1 MDTLI
6 ENILVQLQ
14 GITKRDVLLACAA
27 TLIAGLAV
35 YLMMSRTIA
44 RLRNNIVAHETR
56 LSVEQEL
63 KQKEQQNQQHLI
75 QNFRDTFEA
84 LSGQALRNNNE
95 EFLKLARENFSK
107 QQSNAE
113 NRLSDKEKAF
123 SDMVLPIKEIL
134 KQTDT
139 QLKKLEVDRQQAYGS
154 ISQYLQNMTESQAQL
169 QRETRNL
176 VQALRRPEVRGQW
189 GELTLKRLA
198 ELAGLVE
205 HCDFFEQEHLNTAE
219 GAMRPD
225 MIIRMPDQ
233 RDIVVD
239 AKTPLDA
246 YLTATEQTNDSDRQA
261 HLVRHAKQVR
271 DRVKELSKKAY
282 WSQFKNTPDFVVLFI
297 PGDQF
302 LSAALEID
310 HALLEDALAQ
320 HVILATPTSLVA
332 LLRAIAFGWRQQAT
346 TENAEVIRELGE
358 NMYAR
363 IATFVEHLAKVGNS
377 LDKSVDHYNKAIG
390 SLERQVLPNVRKFK
404 ELGIETRKTLTDI
417 EPIEK
422 SARKQIIIDKSK
434 DE

>member
-1 MDTLI
+1 MI
-6 ENILVQLQ
+6 ELNDFLFIIGGAIIGFAACYFIMLRAHSKL
-14 GITKRDVLLACAA
+14 KNNLL
-27 TLIAGLAV
+27 
-35 YLMMSRTIA
+35 
-44 RLRNNIVAHETR
+44 AHETR
-56 LSVEQEL
+56 QAIEKELSEKSKTDEEKLMQS
-63 KQKEQQNQQHLI
+63 
-75 QNFRDTFEA
+75 FRDSFAA
-84 LSGQALRNNNE
+84 LSGQALRENNE

-107 QQSNAE
+107 QQNTAE
-113 NRLSDKEKAF
+113 SRLTEKEKAF
-123 SDMVLPIKEIL
+123 SDMVSPIKEIL
-134 KQTDT
+134 KQTDE
-139 QLKKLEVDRQQAYGS
+139 QLKKLEADRQQTYGS
-154 ISQYLQNMTESQAQL
+154 ISQYLQNMTETQHQL
-169 QRETRNL
+169 QSETRNL

-205 HCDFFEQEHLNTAE
+205 HCDFFEQENLNTTE

-246 YLTATEQTNDSDRQA
+246 YLTATEQSNDAERKN
-261 HLVRHAKQVR
+261 HLLRHAKQVR

-302 LSAALEID
+302 LSAALEQD

-332 LLRAIAFGWRQQAT
+332 LLRAIAFGWRQQAST
-346 TENAEVIRELGE
+346 DNAEAIRKLGE
-358 NMYAR
+358 EMYAR
-363 IATFVEHLAKVGNS
+363 LATFVEHMSRIGSS
-377 LDKSVDHYNKAIG
+377 LDKSVDHYNKAVG
-390 SLERQVLPNVRKFK
+390 SLERQVFPTTRKFK
-404 ELGIETRKTLTDI
+404 DLGIETRKPVPEI

-422 SARKQIIIDKSK
+422 STRKPTSLLNTKN
-434 DE
+434 E

>member
-1 MDTLI
+1 MI
-6 ENILVQLQ
+6 ELNDIL
-14 GITKRDVLLACAA
+14 
-27 TLIAGLAV
+27 LIASGLVIGAV
-35 YLMMSRTIA
+35 VTYFILSRANTKLKSNLMA
-44 RLRNNIVAHETR
+44 FETR
-56 LSVEQEL
+56 LSVEKEL
-63 KQKEQQNQQHLI
+63 NDKAKLNEEALM
-75 QNFRDTFEA
+75 QNFRDSFSA
-84 LSGQALRNNNE
+84 LSGQALRENNE

-107 QQSNAE
+107 QQNTAE
-113 NRLSDKEKAF
+113 SRLNEKEKAF
-123 SDMVLPIKEIL
+123 TELVSPIKDIL
-134 KQTDT
+134 KQTDE
-139 QLKKLEVDRQQAYGS
+139 QLKKLEADRQQSFGS
-154 ISQYLQNMTESQAQL
+154 ISQFLQNMTETQNQL
-169 QRETRNL
+169 QSETRNL

-246 YLTATEQTNDSDRQA
+246 YLTATEQTNDAERQA
-261 HLVRHAKQVR
+261 HLLRHAKQVR

-302 LSAALEID
+302 LSAALELD

-346 TENAEVIRELGE
+346 TENAEVIRKLGE
-358 NMYAR
+358 DMYSR
-363 IATFVEHLAKVGNS
+363 LATFVEHMSKVGSS
-377 LDKSVDHYNKAIG
+377 LDKSVDHFNKAVG
-390 SLERQVLPNVRKFK
+390 SLERQVFPNARKFK
-404 ELGIETRKTLTDI
+404 DLGIETRKSLPDL

-422 SARKQIIIDKSK
+422 STRKQTFIDKTN

>member
-1 MDTLI
+1 MIEINDIFLI
-6 ENILVQLQ
+6 FGGAII
-14 GITKRDVLLACAA
+14 GFIACYFIMLRANSA
-27 TLIAGLAV
+27 LKNR
-35 YLMMSRTIA
+35 LMS
-44 RLRNNIVAHETR
+44 HETR
-56 LSVEQEL
+56 QTIEKELSEKSKADEDTML
-63 KQKEQQNQQHLI
+63 
-75 QNFRDTFEA
+75 QNFRDSFSA
-84 LSGQALRNNNE
+84 LSSQALRENNE

-107 QQSNAE
+107 QQNTAE
-113 NRLSDKEKAF
+113 SRLSEKEKAF
-123 SDMVLPIKEIL
+123 SEMVSPIKEIL
-134 KQTDT
+134 KQTDE
-139 QLKKLEVDRQQAYGS
+139 QLKKLEADRQQTHGS
-154 ISQYLQNMTESQAQL
+154 ISQYLQNMTETQNQL
-169 QRETRNL
+169 QSETRNL

-205 HCDFFEQEHLNTAE
+205 HCDFFEQENLNTAE

-246 YLTATEQTNDSDRQA
+246 YLSATEQSNDAERKS
-261 HLVRHAKQVR
+261 HLIRHAKQVR

-302 LSAALEID
+302 LSAALEQD
-310 HALLEDALAQ
+310 HSLLEDALAQ

-332 LLRAIAFGWRQQAT
+332 LLRAIAFGWRQQAS
-346 TENAEVIRELGE
+346 TENAEAIRKLGE
-358 NMYAR
+358 EMYSR
-363 IATFVEHLAKVGNS
+363 LATFVEHISKIGSS

-390 SLERQVLPNVRKFK
+390 SLERQVFPNARKFK
-404 ELGIETRKTLTDI
+404 DLGIETRKSMPEI

-422 SARKQIIIDKSK
+422 STRKPTSLPNIK

>member
-1 MDTLI
+1 MIEINDFFLI
-6 ENILVQLQ
+6 M
-14 GITKRDVLLACAA
+14 G
-27 TLIAGLAV
+27 GAV
-35 YLMMSRTIA
+35 IGVVVCYLMMSHTHSKLKNSLLAYQTRQAIEKELNEKSKTEEEK
-44 RLRNNIVAHETR
+44 LR
-56 LSVEQEL
+56 QG
-63 KQKEQQNQQHLI
+63 
-75 QNFRDTFEA
+75 FRDSFAA
-84 LSGQALRNNNE
+84 LSSQALRENNE

-107 QQSNAE
+107 QQNTAE
-113 NRLSDKEKAF
+113 SRLTEKEKAF
-123 SDMVLPIKEIL
+123 SDMVSPIKEIL
-134 KQTDT
+134 KQTDE
-139 QLKKLEVDRQQAYGS
+139 QLKKLEADRQQTYGS
-154 ISQYLQNMTESQAQL
+154 ISQYLQNMTETQHQL
-169 QRETRNL
+169 QSETRNL

-205 HCDFFEQEHLNTAE
+205 HCDFFEQENLNTAE

-246 YLTATEQTNDSDRQA
+246 YLTATEQSNDTERKN
-261 HLVRHAKQVR
+261 HLLRHAKQVR
-271 DRVKELSKKAY
+271 ERVKELSKKAY

-302 LSAALEID
+302 LSAALEQD

-332 LLRAIAFGWRQQAT
+332 LLRAIAFGWRQQASS
-346 TENAEVIRELGE
+346 ENAEAIRKLGE
-358 NMYAR
+358 QMYSR
-363 IATFVEHLAKVGNS
+363 LATFVEHMGRIGSS

-390 SLERQVLPNVRKFK
+390 SLERQVFPTTRKFK
-404 ELGIETRKTLTDI
+404 ELGIETPKSAAEI

-422 SARKQIIIDKSK
+422 STRKPTSLLNTKN
-434 DE
+434 E

>member
-1 MDTLI
+1 MIEINDFFLI
-6 ENILVQLQ
+6 M
-14 GITKRDVLLACAA
+14 G
-27 TLIAGLAV
+27 GAV
-35 YLMMSRTIA
+35 IGVVVCYLMMSRTHSKLKNSLLAYQTRQAIEKELNEKSKTEEEK
-44 RLRNNIVAHETR
+44 LR
-56 LSVEQEL
+56 QG
-63 KQKEQQNQQHLI
+63 
-75 QNFRDTFEA
+75 FRDSFAA
-84 LSGQALRNNNE
+84 LSSQALRENNE

-107 QQSNAE
+107 QQNTAE
-113 NRLSDKEKAF
+113 SRLTEKEKAF
-123 SDMVLPIKEIL
+123 SDMVSPIKEIL
-134 KQTDT
+134 KQTDE
-139 QLKKLEVDRQQAYGS
+139 QLKKLEADRQQTYGS
-154 ISQYLQNMTESQAQL
+154 ISQYLQNMTETQHQL
-169 QRETRNL
+169 QSETRNL

-205 HCDFFEQEHLNTAE
+205 HCDFFEQENLNTAE

-246 YLTATEQTNDSDRQA
+246 YLTATEQSNDAERKN
-261 HLVRHAKQVR
+261 HLLRHAKQVR

-302 LSAALEID
+302 LSAALEQD

-332 LLRAIAFGWRQQAT
+332 LLRAIAFGWRQQAST
-346 TENAEVIRELGE
+346 DNAEAIRKLGE
-358 NMYAR
+358 EMYAR
-363 IATFVEHLAKVGNS
+363 LATFVEHMSRIGSS
-377 LDKSVDHYNKAIG
+377 LDKSVDHYNKAVG
-390 SLERQVLPNVRKFK
+390 SLERQVFPTTRKFK
-404 ELGIETRKTLTDI
+404 DLGIETRKPVPEI

-422 SARKQIIIDKSK
+422 STRKPTSLLNTKN
-434 DE
+434 E

>member
-1 MDTLI
+1 MNNALND
-6 ENILVQLQ
+6 ILLRLQ
-14 GITKRDVLLACAA
+14 GITDDDLVLIVIGF
-27 TLIAGLAV
+27 LIGALII
-35 YLMMSRTIA
+35 YLIMSRSIT
-44 RLRNNIVAHETR
+44 RLTKQIVAYETR
-56 LSVEQEL
+56 FSVEKEL
-63 KQKEQQNQQHLI
+63 EQKVKDNQDDLVQH
-75 QNFRDTFEA
+75 FRDSFSA
-84 LSGQALRNNNE
+84 LSGKALKDNNE

-107 QQSNAE
+107 QHATSE
-113 NRLSDKEKAF
+113 HLLSEKEKAF
-123 SDMVLPIKEIL
+123 SDMVNPIKDVL
-134 KQTDT
+134 KKTDE
-139 QLKKLEVDRQQAYGS
+139 QLKKLEADRQQSYGS
-154 ISQYLQNMTESQAQL
+154 ISQYLQTMTESQTQL
-169 QRETRNL
+169 QLETRNL

-205 HCDFFEQEHLNTAE
+205 HCDFFEQEHLNTDD
-219 GAMRPD
+219 GALRPD

-246 YLTATEQTNDSDRQA
+246 YLTATEQSSDDERQI

-271 DRVKELSKKAY
+271 ARVKELSQKSY

-302 LSAALEID
+302 LSAALELD

-332 LLRAIAFGWRQQAT
+332 LLRAIAFGWRQQAA

-358 NMYAR
+358 NMYSR
-363 IATFVEHLAKVGNS
+363 LSTFIDHMAKVGNS

-390 SLERQVLPNVRKFK
+390 SLERQVFPNARKFK
-404 ELGIETRKTLTDI
+404 ELGIESRKEINEI
-417 EPIEK
+417 EPIAK
-422 SARKQIIIDKSK
+422 TARKQTIVNKSK
-434 DE
+434 DD

>member
-1 MDTLI
+1 MIEINDFFLI
-6 ENILVQLQ
+6 M
-14 GITKRDVLLACAA
+14 G
-27 TLIAGLAV
+27 GAV
-35 YLMMSRTIA
+35 IGVVVCYLMMSRTHSKLKNSLLAYQTRQAIEKELNEKSKTEEEK
-44 RLRNNIVAHETR
+44 LR
-56 LSVEQEL
+56 QG
-63 KQKEQQNQQHLI
+63 
-75 QNFRDTFEA
+75 FRDSFAA
-84 LSGQALRNNNE
+84 LSSQALRENNE

-107 QQSNAE
+107 QQNTAE
-113 NRLSDKEKAF
+113 SRLTEKEKAF
-123 SDMVLPIKEIL
+123 SDMVSPIKEIL
-134 KQTDT
+134 KQTDE
-139 QLKKLEVDRQQAYGS
+139 QLKKLEADRQQTYGS
-154 ISQYLQNMTESQAQL
+154 ISQYLQNMTETQHQL
-169 QRETRNL
+169 QSETRNL

-205 HCDFFEQEHLNTAE
+205 HCDFFEQENLNTAE

-246 YLTATEQTNDSDRQA
+246 YLTATEQSNDTERKN
-261 HLVRHAKQVR
+261 HLLRHAKQVR
-271 DRVKELSKKAY
+271 ERVKELSKKAY

-302 LSAALEID
+302 LSAALEQD

-332 LLRAIAFGWRQQAT
+332 LLRAIAFGWRQQASS
-346 TENAEVIRELGE
+346 ENAEAIRKLGE
-358 NMYAR
+358 QMYSR
-363 IATFVEHLAKVGNS
+363 LATFVEHMGRIGSS

-390 SLERQVLPNVRKFK
+390 SLERQVFPTTRKFK
-404 ELGIETRKTLTDI
+404 ELGIETPKSAAEI

-422 SARKQIIIDKSK
+422 STRKPTSLLNTKN
-434 DE
+434 E

>member
-1 MDTLI
+1 MNDI
-6 ENILVQLQ
+6 IIFA
-14 GITKRDVLLACAA
+14 G
-27 TLIAGLAV
+27 GLAV
-35 YLMMSRTIA
+35 GFISAYLMMA
-44 RLRNNIVAHETR
+44 RANAALKQERMALETR
-56 LSVEQEL
+56 LSVEKEL
-63 KQKEQQNQQHLI
+63 TEQAKHNEKGLMQS
-75 QNFRDTFEA
+75 FRDSFSA
-84 LSGQALRNNNE
+84 LSSQALRENNE

-107 QQSNAE
+107 QQNTAE
-113 NRLSDKEKAF
+113 SRLSEKEKAF
-123 SDMVLPIKEIL
+123 SDMVSPIKDIL
-134 KQTDT
+134 KQTDA
-139 QLKKLEVDRQQAYGS
+139 QLKKLEADRQQAFGS
-154 ISQYLQNMTESQAQL
+154 ISQFLQNMTETQNQL
-169 QRETRNL
+169 QSETRNL

-205 HCDFFEQEHLNTAE
+205 HCDFFEQEHLATDE

-246 YLTATEQTNDSDRQA
+246 YLTATEQTDDALRKT
-261 HLVRHAKQVR
+261 HLIRHARQVR

-302 LSAALEID
+302 LSAALEQD
-310 HALLEDALAQ
+310 HALLEDALEQ

-346 TENAEVIRELGE
+346 TENAEQIRKLGE
-358 NMYAR
+358 DMYSR
-363 IATFVEHLAKVGNS
+363 LATFVEHLGKVGNS
-377 LDKSVDHYNKAIG
+377 LDKSVDHYNKAVG
-390 SLERQVLPNVRKFK
+390 SLERQVFPNARKFK
-404 ELGIETRKTLTDI
+404 DLGIETRKSMPDV

-422 SARKQIIIDKSK
+422 STRKQTLIDKTK

>member
-1 MDTLI
+1 MNDILI
-6 ENILVQLQ
+6 FA
-14 GITKRDVLLACAA
+14 G
-27 TLIAGLAV
+27 GLAIGFIAA
-35 YLMMSRTIA
+35 YLIM
-44 RLRNNIVAHETR
+44 LRANAALKQERMALETR
-56 LSVEQEL
+56 LSVEKEL
-63 KQKEQQNQQHLI
+63 TEQAKHNEKDLMQS
-75 QNFRDTFEA
+75 FRDSFSA
-84 LSGQALRNNNE
+84 LSSQALRENNE

-107 QQSNAE
+107 QQNTAE
-113 NRLSDKEKAF
+113 SRLSEKEKAF
-123 SDMVLPIKEIL
+123 SDMVSPIKDIL
-134 KQTDT
+134 KQTDA
-139 QLKKLEVDRQQAYGS
+139 QLKKLEADRQQAFGS
-154 ISQYLQNMTESQAQL
+154 ISQFLQNMTETQKQL
-169 QRETRNL
+169 QSETRNL

-205 HCDFFEQEHLNTAE
+205 HCDFFEQEHLATDE
-219 GAMRPD
+219 GGMRPD

-246 YLTATEQTNDSDRQA
+246 YLTATEQTDDALRKT
-261 HLVRHAKQVR
+261 HLIRHARQVR

-302 LSAALEID
+302 LSAALEQD
-310 HALLEDALAQ
+310 HALLEDALEQ

-346 TENAEVIRELGE
+346 TENAEQIRKLGE
-358 NMYAR
+358 DMYSR
-363 IATFVEHLAKVGNS
+363 LATFVEHLGKVGNA

-390 SLERQVLPNVRKFK
+390 SLERQVFPNARKFK
-404 ELGIETRKTLTDI
+404 DLGIETRKSLPDL

-422 SARKQIIIDKSK
+422 STRKQTLIDKAK

>member
-1 MDTLI
+1 MI
-6 ENILVQLQ
+6 ELNDFLFIIGGAIIGFAACYFIMLRAHSKL
-14 GITKRDVLLACAA
+14 KNNLL
-27 TLIAGLAV
+27 
-35 YLMMSRTIA
+35 
-44 RLRNNIVAHETR
+44 AHETR
-56 LSVEQEL
+56 QAIEKELSEKSKTDEEKLMQS
-63 KQKEQQNQQHLI
+63 
-75 QNFRDTFEA
+75 FRDSFAA
-84 LSGQALRNNNE
+84 LSGQALRENNE

-107 QQSNAE
+107 QQNTAE
-113 NRLSDKEKAF
+113 SRLTEKEKAF
-123 SDMVLPIKEIL
+123 SDMVSPIKEIL
-134 KQTDT
+134 KQTDE
-139 QLKKLEVDRQQAYGS
+139 QLKKLEADRQQTYGS
-154 ISQYLQNMTESQAQL
+154 ISQYLQNMTETQHQL
-169 QRETRNL
+169 QSETRNL

-205 HCDFFEQEHLNTAE
+205 HCDFFEQENLNTAE

-246 YLTATEQTNDSDRQA
+246 YLTATEQSNDAERKN
-261 HLVRHAKQVR
+261 HLLRHAKQVR

-302 LSAALEID
+302 LSAALEQD

-332 LLRAIAFGWRQQAT
+332 LLRAIAFGWRQQAST
-346 TENAEVIRELGE
+346 DNAEAIRKLGE
-358 NMYAR
+358 EMYAR
-363 IATFVEHLAKVGNS
+363 LATFVEHMSRIGSS
-377 LDKSVDHYNKAIG
+377 LDKSVDHYNKAVG
-390 SLERQVLPNVRKFK
+390 SLERQVFPTTRKFK
-404 ELGIETRKTLTDI
+404 DLGIETRKPVPEI

-422 SARKQIIIDKSK
+422 STRKPTSLLNTKN
-434 DE
+434 E